1 MQNIKKI
8 KLSIIV
14 PVYNVELYLE
24 KCVNSI
30 LKQTFKD
37 FELILVDDGSSDS
50 SSQICEAYKSDE
62 RVIVIHKSNGGLSD
76 ARNIGIRY
84 SKGEYLSFI
93 DSDDWI
99 DEDMFSE
106 MLQAASKT
114 DSDIVVCGHR
124 VVTVSGKIEETIV
137 FKNDVVLSRTNATK
151 LILKDED
158 IPSFAWNKIYR
169 KDLFDFILFPKGR
182 IYEDTA
188 TIYKCFNLANR
199 VAIINRVFYNYLR
212 RPGSICL
219 DVNGNVE
226 KTFKRM
232 SDNALAF
239 YERYMFAKSCGEYNE
254 VVPICSA
261 KAFIHIR
268 SALHFAFKNKFEYK
282 DKTVQTL
289 LCYLKTVESVDKEIV
304 SRMQSV
310 ELQLAASCSLIYY
323 WAIKLYYF
331 FKK

>member
-1 MQNIKKI
+1 MQNLKI
-8 KLSIIV
+8 KLSVIV

-30 LKQTFKD
+30 LEQTFKD

-50 SSQICEAYKSDE
+50 SSQICEAYKRDE

-76 ARNIGIRY
+76 ARNIGIRQ

-99 DEDMFSE
+99 DKDMFLE
-106 MLQAASKT
+106 MLQAVSET

-124 VVTVSGKIEETIV
+124 VVTVSGEVEETVV
-137 FKNDVVLSRTNATK
+137 FKNDMVLSRTDATK

-169 KDLFDFILFPKGR
+169 KNLFDTILFPKGR

-199 VAIINRVFYNYLR
+199 VTIINRVFYNYLR

-219 DVNGNVE
+219 DVNVE
-226 KTFKRM
+226 KTFKRI

-239 YERYMFAKSCGEYNE
+239 YERYIFAKSRVEYNE
-254 VVPICSA
+254 VVPICFA
-261 KAFIHIR
+261 KAFFHIR
-268 SALHFAFKNKFEYK
+268 SALHFAIKNEYGYK
-282 DKTVQTL
+282 DKKIQVL
-289 LCYLKTVESVDKEIV
+289 LRSLKIINDDNKKIISKLQNI
-304 SRMQSV
+304 
-310 ELQLAASCSLIYY
+310 ELQLATNFSFIYY
-323 WAIKLYYF
+323 LTVKLYYLL
-331 FKK
+331 KK